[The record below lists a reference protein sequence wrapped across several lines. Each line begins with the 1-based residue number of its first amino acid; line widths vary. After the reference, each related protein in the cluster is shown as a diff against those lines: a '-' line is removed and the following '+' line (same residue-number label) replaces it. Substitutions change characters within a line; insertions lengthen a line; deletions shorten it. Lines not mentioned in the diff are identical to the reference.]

1 MLIPVKFL
9 KDHLKSKIP
18 RVDILWGLY
27 AGLKKNAIVNTE
39 FKSFLWSLG

>member
-27 AGLKKNAIVNTE
+27 AGLKK
-39 FKSFLWSLG
+39 KCYSKY